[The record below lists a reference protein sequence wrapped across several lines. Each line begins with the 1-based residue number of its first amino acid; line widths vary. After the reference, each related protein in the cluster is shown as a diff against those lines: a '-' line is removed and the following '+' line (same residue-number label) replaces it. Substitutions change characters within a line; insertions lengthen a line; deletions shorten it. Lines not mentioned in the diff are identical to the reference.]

1 MATPRATVMHAAR
14 HARPLA
20 VLTGLVIGLVLAVLP
35 VYGLWREIAFE
46 GAGGNHMLVI
56 GGCLAGLVAAGT
68 AAVLVARRGSEPA
81 PGPVELERR
90 PDRLVLS
97 LPPHQDSDA
106 RLVGA
111 TWRLEVPAGGL
122 LELDARSRPQG
133 MYPVRAHAWHCDGR
147 TLEFSMP
154 LDSRALSI
162 DPLVAACRALDVRVT
177 IAGDWLDCVEMPS
190 DAPVGED
197 AGEGAPAR

>member
-20 VLTGLVIGLVLAVLP
+20 VLTGLVIGLMLAVLP
-35 VYGLWREIAFE
+35 VYGLWRAIAAE
-46 GAGGNHMLVI
+46 GANGNYMLII

-68 AAVLVARRGSEPA
+68 AAVLIARRGHEPV

-90 PDRLVLS
+90 PDRIVLS
-97 LPPHQDSDA
+97 LPPHQESDA

-122 LELDARSRPQG
+122 LELDAQARPHG
-133 MYPVRAHAWHCDGR
+133 IYPVRRHAWHCEGR

-154 LDSRALSI
+154 LDSRTLSI
-162 DPLVAACRALDVRVT
+162 EPLVEACRALDVRLT
-177 IAGDWLDCVEMPS
+177 IAGDWLDCI
-190 DAPVGED
+190 DAPSSAIADED
-197 AGEGAPAR
+197 ADAR